1 MHTDTAE
8 ANHQT
13 QIEQQRLKDEAL
25 ERAENEKKEA
35 HKKYARGLQ
44 RQHKAQM
51 LQRAKEIQDSL
62 MADLK

>member
-35 HKKYARGLQ
+35 QKKYARGLQ